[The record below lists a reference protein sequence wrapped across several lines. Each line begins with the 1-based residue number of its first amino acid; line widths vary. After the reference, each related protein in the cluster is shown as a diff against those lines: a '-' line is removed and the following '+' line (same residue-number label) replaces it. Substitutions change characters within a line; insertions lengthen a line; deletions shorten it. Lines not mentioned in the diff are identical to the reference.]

1 MLPFSLCEVP
11 RFAPDDVKKKA
22 ANQIYTIADLQGWKA
37 NNPPVRLGVLGD
49 PVAHSL
55 SAQMQNAAL
64 KACEIDLQYGRFQVS
79 PDDLAEALKLIRD
92 LDFVGG
98 NLTVPHKIAGCAFV
112 DELDDNARQVGAVN
126 TIKLENA
133 KLRGY
138 NTDGKG
144 FARAIRQEFAV
155 DLRDLRVMILG
166 AGGAARA
173 IAFQC
178 AKENCERLVIVNR
191 TVEKGQQL
199 AEELRDYFA
208 GPRVLGPV
216 ARLQAI
222 PWEESSIRF
231 QIAHLDLIVNATAL
245 GLNRSDPSPIPGRL
259 LAPHLMIYDTVYGD
273 IRSAFV
279 SAAVEE
285 GARAANG
292 LAMLLHQGAL
302 AFEIWF
308 EREAPIAAMR
318 AAL

>member
-1 MLPFSLCEVP
+1 M
-11 RFAPDDVKKKA
+11 KKRA
-22 ANQIYTIADLQGWKA
+22 ANQIYTFANLQKWKA
-37 NNPPVRLGVLGD
+37 INPPIRLGVLGD

-55 SAQMQNAAL
+55 SPQIQNAAL
-64 KACEIDLQYGRFQVS
+64 EACKIDMQYGRFQIS
-79 PDDLAEALKLIRD
+79 PTDLGEALKLIRA

-98 NLTVPHKIAGCAFV
+98 NLTVPHKIAACAFV
-112 DELDDNARQVGAVN
+112 HEIEENAKRIGAIN
-126 TIKLENA
+126 TIKMEKA

-138 NTDGKG
+138 NTDGRG

-155 DLRDLRVMILG
+155 DLRDLRVMLLG

-178 AKENCERLVIVNR
+178 AKENCERLVIANR
-191 TVEKGQQL
+191 TVEKAKQL
-199 AEELRDYFA
+199 TEELRDYFA

-222 PWEESSIRF
+222 PWEEPSIRF
-231 QIAHLDLIVNATAL
+231 QIAHLDLIVNATPL
-245 GLNRSDPSPIPGRL
+245 GLNRSDSSPIPARL

-273 IRSAFV
+273 SRTGFV
-279 SAAVEE
+279 AAAVEA

-292 LAMLLHQGAL
+292 LTMLLHQGAL

-308 EREAPIAAMR
+308 EREAPIVVMQQ
-318 AAL
+318 AL

>member
-1 MLPFSLCEVP
+1 M
-11 RFAPDDVKKKA
+11 KKKA
-22 ANQIYTIADLQGWKA
+22 ANQIYTLADLQRWKA
-37 NNPPVRLGVLGD
+37 INPPIRLGVLGD

-55 SAQMQNAAL
+55 SPQIQNAAL
-64 KACEIDLQYGRFQVS
+64 EACKIDMQYGRFQIS
-79 PDDLAEALKLIRD
+79 PADLGEALKLIRA

-98 NLTVPHKIAGCAFV
+98 NLTVPHKIAACAFV
-112 DELDDNARQVGAVN
+112 HEIEENAKRVGAIN
-126 TIKLENA
+126 IIKMEKA

-138 NTDGKG
+138 NTDGRG

-155 DLRDLRVMILG
+155 DLRDLRVMLLG

-178 AKENCERLVIVNR
+178 AKENCERLVIANR
-191 TVEKGQQL
+191 TVEKAKQL
-199 AEELRDYFA
+199 TEELRDYFA

-222 PWEESSIRF
+222 LWEEPSIRF
-231 QIAHLDLIVNATAL
+231 QIAHLDLIVNATPL
-245 GLNRSDPSPIPGRL
+245 GLNRSDSSPIPARL

-273 IRSAFV
+273 SRTGFV
-279 SAAVEE
+279 SAAVEA

-292 LAMLLHQGAL
+292 LTMLLHQGAL

-308 EREAPIAAMR
+308 EREAPIEVMR
-318 AAL
+318 QAL